1 MPSTTLTHKQ
11 TENELNETQLTAK
24 QLDNIAKLQ
33 QMKLNCRL
41 VALERA
47 TVIMACPGFLDRSI
61 QEHGANSVTVITAI
75 AIAKELE
82 GYILD
87 NIEEETEEVL
97 RAARENLNK
106 PRIVRP

>member
-1 MPSTTLTHKQ
+1 
-11 TENELNETQLTAK
+11 LNNTQLTAK
-24 QLDNIAKLQ
+24 QLENIAKLQ

-47 TVIMACPGFLDRSI
+47 CTIMAIPGFIDRSI
-61 QEHGANSVTVITAI
+61 PEHGANSVTVITAI

-87 NIEEETEEVL
+87 DIEEETGEVL
-97 RAARENLNK
+97 KQAQANLSR
-106 PRIVRP
+106 PQIVRP